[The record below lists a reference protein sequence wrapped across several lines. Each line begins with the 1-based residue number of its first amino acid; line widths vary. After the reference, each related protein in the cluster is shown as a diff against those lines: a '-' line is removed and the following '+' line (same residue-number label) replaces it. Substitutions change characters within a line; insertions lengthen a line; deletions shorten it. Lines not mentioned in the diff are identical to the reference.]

1 MIFDTFDESA
11 HRTLAVPELDFV
23 AMIGPNS
30 CRAQDT
36 LRSSL
41 TDPVGDSWF
50 DSEDLGAFGATSP
63 ELVLQPVEKSVERK
77 VLLLEDDPVQ
87 LMLLEQHLE
96 ALGLKTFSASTIEQ
110 ARKRLYETRFELA
123 LFDIQLP
130 DGNGLE
136 LCAQIDEDPDLM
148 GLPVIVLSSLQQEQ
162 IVKETRAAGGS
173 FFISKPYDP
182 NVLLTIIEHI
192 LGASL

>member
-1 MIFDTFDESA
+1 MN
-11 HRTLAVPELDFV
+11 VPISSQD
-23 AMIGPNS
+23 
-30 CRAQDT
+30 QDT
-36 LRSSL
+36 IRSAL
-41 TDPVGDSWF
+41 TNPAGDSWY
-50 DSEDLGAFGATSP
+50 DSEDLGPFAATLP
-63 ELVLQPVEKSVERK
+63 KLALQPVEEPVERK
-77 VLLLEDDPVQ
+77 VLLLEDDPAQ

-110 ARKRLYETRFELA
+110 ARKRLRETRFELA

-148 GLPVIVLSSLQQEQ
+148 GLPVIVLSSLEQEQ
-162 IVKETRAAGGS
+162 IVRETRAAGGS
-173 FFISKPYDP
+173 FFISKHYDP
-182 NVLLTIIEHI
+182 NVLLTIIEHA